1 MNGFVDAETNR
12 KLKDKRTEQ
21 RKKNNTINK
30 KILTNTLTT
39 VWNCCSKKKIARSL
53 HPNLPKP
60 FEIIKSAFNMIMK
73 KIFMNLYMRKI
84 FKRNRPIHSNN
95 SILLF

>member
-21 RKKNNTINK
+21 RKKKQHNK
-30 KILTNTLTT
+30 QKDFDKYIDDSLELLLQ
-39 VWNCCSKKKIARSL
+39 KKIARSL

-60 FEIIKSAFNMIMK
+60 FETIKSAFNMIMK